1 MSSFSCL
8 SNKYS
13 LFQGKSTIG
22 CNNSTNFC
30 GKFSSCAQVSDANGL
45 IMSGCCREDY
55 LYRSASNIIV
65 YILIIPLI
73 GIGSLGALGGGVVKR
88 PFLEAVL
95 NFNSG
100 PSGNI
105 TACLMFG
112 AQLVNQIIIT
122 FQKHPYHPQCP
133 AVNYEVGMIYA
144 LAIPLSM
151 QFGEELASYMPL
163 LPVLTLQMMFF
174 IVILPICL
182 LYAKRQE
189 VVEQELD
196 EDYTDSHISMASAF
210 KGSIQ
215 DEAQAALVYKQFL
228 NESHQILPLIPVL
241 IAFGSFAANEAV
253 ILSRSTLS
261 QNSPYFQS
269 NEQDQESNPKLSPCN
284 VWNFYMMILLFAV
297 NILITGTT
305 LLVYRKKEEI
315 KDTVRYKMK
324 ERYFTPTR
332 RFFKIYG
339 AGCATGFI
347 AGFLGM
353 AAGLTM
359 FVTMVQFGLVAASA
373 GATANYGYFIVC
385 LQVFVSFIVSDS
397 GMPIGDQFFFYG
409 IGIVGVLVFT
419 NLGYYYINKYK
430 IGHIL
435 FYIDFAI
442 VVLNIAGNIAW
453 GIEQNDRWGFYS
465 IVNIS
470 NTCSD

>member
-1 MSSFSCL
+1 MSSFSC
-8 SNKYS
+8 SQGHFT
-13 LFQGKSTIG
+13 LFQGKSTLG
-22 CNNSTNFC
+22 CTNSTNFC
-30 GKFSSCAQVSDANGL
+30 GKFSSCVQVSSANGQA
-45 IMSGCCREDY
+45 INGCCREDY
-55 LYRSASNIIV
+55 LYPSIANIVV
-65 YILIIPLI
+65 YILIIPII

-163 LPVLTLQMMFF
+163 LPVLTIQMMFF

-228 NESHQILPLIPVL
+228 DESHQILPLIPVL

-261 QNSPYFQS
+261 QNSPYFQT
-269 NEQDQESNPKLSPCN
+269 NEQDPNPKLSPCN

-373 GATANYGYFIVC
+373 GATAR
-385 LQVFVSFIVSDS
+385 LW
-397 GMPIGDQFFFYG
+397 
-409 IGIVGVLVFT
+409 
-419 NLGYYYINKYK
+419 
-430 IGHIL
+430 L
-435 FYIDFAI
+435 FYCMLTSFCIIHGQRFWNA
-442 VVLNIAGNIAW
+442 NW
-453 GIEQNDRWGFYS
+453 
-465 IVNIS
+465 
-470 NTCSD
+470 

>member
-1 MSSFSCL
+1 MSSQVCQSGHYTL
-8 SNKYS
+8 Y
-13 LFQGKSTIG
+13 QGILDCTP
-22 CNNSTNFC
+22 NSNFC
-30 GKFSSCAQVSDANGL
+30 GQFASCVQTTINNKL
-45 IMSGCCREDY
+45 GCCREDY
-55 LYRSASNIIV
+55 LYPSAANIIV
-65 YILIIPLI
+65 YILIIPII

-88 PFLEAVL
+88 PFLEAAL
-95 NFNSG
+95 NYNSG

-122 FQKHPYHPQCP
+122 FQKHPYHPQRP
-133 AVNYEVGMIYA
+133 LVNYEVGMIYA
-144 LAIPLSM
+144 LAIPLAM
-151 QFGEELASYMPL
+151 QFGQELASYMPL

-189 VVEQELD
+189 IVEQEID
-196 EDYTDSHISMASAF
+196 EDYTESHQSMTTDF

-215 DEAQAALVYKQFL
+215 DEAQAALIYKQFL
-228 NESHQILPLIPVL
+228 DESHQTLPLIPIL
-241 IAFGSFAANEAV
+241 ITFGSFAVNEAV
-253 ILSRSTLS
+253 ILSRSTLY
-261 QNSPYFQS
+261 QVSPYFNVNDLPQPK
-269 NEQDQESNPKLSPCN
+269 QLNPCD

-297 NILITGTT
+297 NILITGSV
-305 LLVYRKKEEI
+305 LLLFRKKELI
-315 KDTVRYKMK
+315 KDSVRYKLK

-359 FVTMVQFGLVAASA
+359 FVTMVQFGLVAACA
-373 GATANYGYFIVC
+373 GATANFGYFIVC
-385 LQVFVSFIVSDS
+385 LQVFVSLMVGDSDM
-397 GMPIGDQFFFYG
+397 GVGNQFFFYG

-430 IGHIL
+430 IGHVL
-435 FYIDFAI
+435 FYIDFGI
-442 VVLNIAGNIAW
+442 VVLNMAGNIAW
-453 GIEQNDRWGFYS
+453 GIEQNDRLGFTQ
-465 IVNIS
+465 IVNIT
-470 NTCSD
+470 NTCS

>member
-1 MSSFSCL
+1 MTSYVCGSSQ
-8 SNKYS
+8 YS
-13 LFQGKSTIG
+13 LFQG
-22 CNNSTNFC
+22 TNTLKCINMKDFC
-30 GKFSSCAQVSDANGL
+30 GSYSQCLQVNDQIGPSSY
-45 IMSGCCREDY
+45 GCCREDY
-55 LYRSASNIIV
+55 LYPRAANIIV
-65 YILIIPLI
+65 YILIIPII

-122 FQKHPYHPQCP
+122 FQKHPYHPQRP

-151 QFGEELASYMPL
+151 QFGQELASYMPL

-196 EDYTDSHISMASAF
+196 EDYTDSHISMTTAF

-228 NESHQILPLIPVL
+228 NESHQILPVVPIL

-253 ILSRSTLS
+253 ILSRTTLY
-261 QNSPYFQS
+261 QTSPYYPEYINNNS
-269 NEQDQESNPKLSPCN
+269 NQKLDPCN
-284 VWNFYMMILLFAV
+284 PWNFYMMIVLFAV
-297 NILITGTT
+297 NIFITGLT
-305 LLVYRKKEEI
+305 LLYFRYKEQI
-315 KDTVRYKMK
+315 KDNVRYKLK

-385 LQVFVSFIVSDS
+385 LQVFVSFMVSDS

-409 IGIVGVLVFT
+409 IGILGVLIFT

-453 GIEQNDRWGFYS
+453 GVQSNHRSGFNS
-465 IVNIS
+465 IVDINQS
-470 NTCSD
+470 CNT

>member
-1 MSSFSCL
+1 MSSYSCG
-8 SNKYS
+8 SGQYS
-13 LFQGKSTIG
+13 LFQGTSTLG
-22 CNNSTNFC
+22 CRSQTNFC
-30 GKFSSCAQVSDANGL
+30 GTFSKCLQVTDKFEPYDY
-45 IMSGCCREDY
+45 GCCREDY
-55 LYRSASNIIV
+55 LYSSASNIIV
-65 YILIIPLI
+65 YILIIPII

-88 PFLEAVL
+88 PFLEAIL

-122 FQKHPYHPQCP
+122 FQKHPYHPQRP
-133 AVNYEVGMIYA
+133 VVNYEVGMIYA

-189 VVEQELD
+189 VVEQEQD
-196 EDYTDSHISMASAF
+196 EDYTDSHISMTTAF

-215 DEAQAALVYKQFL
+215 DEAQAALIYKQFL
-228 NESHQILPLIPVL
+228 NESHQILPLIPIL
-241 IAFGSFAANEAV
+241 ITFGSFAVNEAV
-253 ILSRSTLS
+253 ILSRTTLY
-261 QNSPYFQS
+261 QISPYYQQ
-269 NEQDQESNPKLSPCN
+269 NVNNPNPKLDPCN
-284 VWNFYMMILLFAV
+284 QWNLYMMILLFAV
-297 NILITGTT
+297 NIIITGLT
-305 LLVYRKKEEI
+305 LLYYRSKEQL
-315 KDTVRYKMK
+315 KDSVRYKLK

-373 GATANYGYFIVC
+373 GATANFGYFIVC
-385 LQVFVSFIVSDS
+385 LQVFVSFMVSDS

-409 IGIVGVLVFT
+409 IGILGVLIFT
-419 NLGYYYINKYK
+419 NLGYYYISKYK

-453 GIEQNDRWGFYS
+453 GIEQEDRQGFFS
-465 IVNIS
+465 IVSIS
-470 NTCSD
+470 NTCGG

>member
-1 MSSFSCL
+1 MSSYSCP
-8 SNKYS
+8 SGQYT
-13 LFQGKSTIG
+13 LFQGKNTLM
-22 CNNSTNFC
+22 CDRYPNFC
-30 GKFSSCAQVSDANGL
+30 GAFSSCVQVSDAIGPSKL
-45 IMSGCCREDY
+45 GCCRENY
-55 LYRSASNIIV
+55 LYPSAANIIV
-65 YILIIPLI
+65 YILIIPII

-112 AQLVNQIIIT
+112 AQLFNQIIIT
-122 FQKHPYHPQCP
+122 FQKHPYHPQRP
-133 AVNYEVGMIYA
+133 VVNYEVGMIYA

-163 LPVLTLQMMFF
+163 LPVLTIQMMFF

-196 EDYTDSHISMASAF
+196 EDYTDSHISMTTAF
-210 KGSIQ
+210 KGTIQ
-215 DEAQAALVYKQFL
+215 DEAQSALVYKQFL
-228 NESHQILPLIPVL
+228 NESHQILPLIPIL
-241 IAFGSFAANEAV
+241 ITFGSFAANEAV
-253 ILSRSTLS
+253 ILSRSTLN
-261 QNSPYFQS
+261 QNSPYFKT
-269 NEQDQESNPKLSPCN
+269 NEQEPNSKLNPCN

-305 LLVYRKKEEI
+305 LLLFRKKEEI

-385 LQVFVSFIVSDS
+385 LQVFISFMVSDS
-397 GMPIGDQFFFYG
+397 GMSVGDQFFFYG
-409 IGIVGVLVFT
+409 IGIIGVLVFT

-430 IGHIL
+430 MGHIL

-453 GIEQNDRWGFYS
+453 GIEQEDRQGFYS
-465 IVNIS
+465 IVNIQNS
-470 NTCSD
+470 CNG